1 VTSIV
6 FSTTHEWSFHV
17 PTDLTWTEVCDALQR
32 AGRPD
37 LLATLRDVH
46 PADERRVH
54 PDDVYA
60 SVEEWLSAVARA

>member
-17 PTDLTWTEVCDALQR
+17 PTDLTWTEVCDTLQR
-32 AGRPD
+32 ADRPD
-37 LLATLRDVH
+37 LLAALRDVH

-54 PDDVYA
+54 PDDVYV
-60 SVEEWLSAVARA
+60 SVDEWLSAVARA